1 MSNVGKEEGQLL
13 VKFGLMLGR
22 KILILLTK
30 TERERRSHAV
40 RRRRARTVA
49 WAVGNGPLTRPR
61 LTSLSANASSRSIRH
76 FGTKVIVRPS
86 TFASKRSP
94 TSTRA
99 LSANLRRER
108 HLVVRFHFD
117 NSHNRCMSQH
127 L

>member
-61 LTSLSANASSRSIRH
+61 LTSLSANASSRSIIR

-94 TSTRA
+94 D
-99 LSANLRRER
+99 R
-108 HLVVRFHFD
+108 HARLARTCGGIV
-117 NSHNRCMSQH
+117 NW
-127 L
+127 